1 MLIIG
6 LTGGIGCGKT
16 TITDI
21 FKSLGTPVVDADEI
35 AHELVRPHKKA
46 LTTIVKTFG
55 KGILNTNHT
64 LDRNKLRQ
72 IIYADSSKKKIL
84 EDILHPLI
92 YKEMYQQISKYN
104 FPYGIL
110 SIPLLLETKHQNKV
124 DRILVVDCQEQEQ
137 INRVIQRDNLSAN
150 EVQQIIRSQCSRSE
164 RLLHADDL
172 IENTQGISSLKK
184 RVQQLHTQYLSG

>member
-21 FKSLGTPVVDADEI
+21 FKSLGAPIVDADEI
-35 AHELVRPHKKA
+35 AHQLVQPHKEA
-46 LTTIVKTFG
+46 LTSIVKTFG
-55 KGILNTNHT
+55 EDILNTDHT

-72 IIYADSSKKKIL
+72 IIYTDPSQKKIL
-84 EDILHPLI
+84 ENILHPLI
-92 YKEMYQQISKYN
+92 YKEMQQQISTYD

-110 SIPLLLETKHQNKV
+110 SIPLLLETKHQNNV
-124 DRILVVDCQEQEQ
+124 DRILVIDCQEQAQ
-137 INRVIQRDNLSAN
+137 INRVMQRDNLSAN
-150 EVQQIIRSQCSRSE
+150 EVQQIMQNQCSRSE
-164 RLLHADDL
+164 RLGHADDV

-184 RVQQLHTQYLSG
+184 RVQQLHAQYLSG

>member
-21 FKSLGTPVVDADEI
+21 FKSLGTPIVDADEI
-35 AHELVRPHKKA
+35 AHQLVQPHKEA
-46 LTTIVKTFG
+46 LTSIVKTFG
-55 KGILNTNHT
+55 EDILNTDHT

-72 IIYADSSKKKIL
+72 IIHTDPSQKKIL
-84 EDILHPLI
+84 ENILHPLI
-92 YKEMYQQISKYN
+92 YKEMQQQISTYD

-110 SIPLLLETKHQNKV
+110 SIPLLLETKHQNSV

-137 INRVIQRDNLSAN
+137 INRVMQRDDLSAN
-150 EVQQIIRSQCSRSE
+150 EVQQIMQNQCSRSE
-164 RLLHADDL
+164 RLQYADDV

-184 RVQQLHTQYLSG
+184 RVQQLHAQYLSG